1 MQVTITGS
9 NAHGVGYRTFIF
21 NQDFNAGLQR
31 FDAWNLKPNGLQQ
44 LIVSVE
50 GESTQIESF
59 STFIREEHPPDAVV
73 SDITFQ
79 EYSGHITTINDYMHL
94 ISVQQLS
101 KGIPAIIWIE
111 RMQGQRLNKQDQM
124 LDKQDQMLNKQ
135 DQMLQKMDH
144 MESSITGEI
153 YDLRTDLRSYLDRKL
168 SAMEHDILQIKEK
181 IGLV

>member
-1 MQVTITGS
+1 MMMQATISGS
-9 NAHGVGYRTFIF
+9 KIHEVGYRVFLLDQALAIGF
-21 NQDFNAGLQR
+21 QR
-31 FDAWNLKPNGLQQ
+31 FDARNLKPNGLQQ
-44 LIVSVE
+44 LIVRVE

-101 KGIPAIIWIE
+101 KGIPAIIRIE
-111 RMQGQRLNKQDQM
+111 RM
-124 LDKQDQMLNKQ
+124 QDQMLNKQ